1 MFQFPDAKKA
11 LQKKSNIIIYAHA
24 NLYKRVQIDSYK
36 IEGNTDK
43 QGDVKIFRHKNDAI
57 AFKFIDSSTPI
68 HMLLARYDP
77 R

>member
-1 MFQFPDAKKA
+1 M
-11 LQKKSNIIIYAHA
+11 QKNASEKNNIIIYAHA

-43 QGDVKIFRHKNDAI
+43 QGDVKIFRHKNNTI
-57 AFKFIDSSTPI
+57 VFKFKDTSTPK
-68 HMLLARYDP
+68 HMANEYLVGRYDP